1 MRDAVARRDLGVSTG
16 SFTALLGTDDESQL
30 LIITPGSAPAAQCE
44 L

>member
-16 SFTALLGTDDESQL
+16 SFTALLGTDESQL